1 MKNIALTP
9 TNPTT
14 YFTVTK
20 STINNHNTLLPSIL
34 YEEMQKFA
42 AKIIAKNTE
51 IVNTPAKLYK
61 LEILNNAF
69 LNDIL
74 LFESK
79 IIKFNDLELQLAMTI
94 KKENTIHTDLICK
107 AIFKFDLQKIF

>member
-20 STINNHNTLLPSIL
+20 STINNHNP
-34 YEEMQKFA
+34 
-42 AKIIAKNTE
+42 
-51 IVNTPAKLYK
+51 PAKLYK